1 MLYSINNRNI
11 GLKKIGA
18 IFLAIM
24 FLIATTAPAADAQ
37 SRDRRHRRPS
47 KTKNIAVGTAIGAV
61 GGALIGGRK
70 GALIGAGAGA
80 GAGYGVYKYKKNK
93 YKKRYKYYR

>member
-1 MLYSINNRNI
+1 MGKRNM

-18 IFLAIM
+18 ILLAVM

-37 SRDRRHRRPS
+37 WPYHRHSPPS
-47 KTKNIAVGTAIGAV
+47 KTKHIAVGTAIGAV

-70 GALIGAGAGA
+70 GGLIGAGAGL
-80 GAGYGVYKYKKNK
+80 GAGYGVYKYKKHK
-93 YKKRYKYYR
+93 YQKQYY

>member
-1 MLYSINNRNI
+1 MLYSINKGNV

-18 IFLAIM
+18 ILLGIM
-24 FLIATTAPAADAQ
+24 FLLSTMAPAADAQ
-37 SRDRRHRRPS
+37 WPNNHQHRPS

-70 GALIGAGAGA
+70 GALIGTGVGF
-80 GAGYGVYKYKKNK
+80 GAGYGVYKYKKHK
-93 YKKRYKYYR
+93 YKKQYYY